1 MASPK
6 RTTANRIARFV
17 TGMGTLALLLSAPL
31 PASAQ
36 YFGRN
41 KVQYEGGREFL
52 ELRTQNWVIYF
63 YAEESEAIED
73 IARMAERWY
82 ERFSRTF
89 QHEFERRKPLIIYA
103 DHPDFQQTNTLSGTI
118 SQGTGGVTES
128 LKNRVIMPLTSA
140 YRETD
145 RILGHELVHAFQFN
159 IAQSASSGGAMRL
172 FQLPL
177 WVVEGMAEYLSMGR
191 EHPHTAMWLR
201 DHILRDEKPTLKEI
215 TRNRKYFAYRF
226 GQGFISYLGGIYGDD
241 AVQDFFRTSL
251 QRGWE
256 GAIEYEF
263 GLSQDSISMQW
274 WRAIEAEYRPL
285 MAGKTDPYDTGDV
298 LLCVECG
305 SGRTNVGPSLSPDG
319 RYIVFQSEKDLF
331 SMDLFLADVGTGRIL
346 RALRRNET
354 AYVDGI
360 RFIDSSGSWSPDS
373 RKLAFVIFA
382 GGNNQ
387 LAIMDVQSGDLEE
400 RIEIEGLGALQNPA
414 WSPDGRR
421 IAFTGLKGG
430 IADLYVYE
438 LETGEVQQL
447 TNDKH
452 ADMQAAWSPD
462 GRTLAF
468 VSDRGPDTNFDELT
482 FGNYVLSFVD
492 LETLAVNSMT
502 VFPGAKHINP
512 AFDDTGEG
520 LYFVSD
526 PDGFPD
532 IYHMRLADGEMRR
545 ITRAVTGVTGIT
557 ASSPAFSYAPKA
569 DLLAFSVFHERG
581 YIVNTAY
588 PDDMATLVDVVAD
601 GSVHPGRLLPPG
613 RPGVRSRVASY
624 LDDQFTGLVEDDVYT
639 ADQAEPYDPGLQLDF
654 IGQPSVGGSTDP
666 YGGIGRFGGGT
677 SAFFSD
683 MLGDRSLGM
692 LLRVNGGVR
701 DIGGQV
707 FYMNQKRR
715 WNWGVGVQHMPYLF
729 QYPLVGTDRIVI
741 QKYRTTVD
749 ALTGLVAYPLSG
761 TRRLEATG
769 GVTRYSYHREDETLY
784 LNQFRQ
790 IIGVERREVD
800 LNRDPLNLASA
811 SLAFV
816 GDNSY
821 MAFTSPVRGE
831 RFRLGVETT
840 VGTLNF
846 QTATF
851 DYRRYFNP
859 VGPLT
864 FALRGLH
871 LGRYGDV
878 DGLYRNQLYPFYLSD
893 PYFMRGYSYGS
904 FDFGLE
910 CTPGAESNCVEWTR
924 LQGHRVGVVNAEF
937 RLPLTGIEEF
947 GLVNFP
953 YLPSELVAFT
963 DVGVAWDSRYP
974 VEHWKWS
981 RTYPGRIPV
990 ASSGFALRVNILGAL
1005 ILEGYTAYAW
1015 QRPRRGGWVKGVAFL
1030 PGW

>member
-6 RTTANRIARFV
+6 RTITNRIARVV
-17 TGMGTLALLLSAPL
+17 TGVGTLALLLTVPL

-41 KVQYEGGREFL
+41 KVQYEDREFWQL
-52 ELRTQNWVIYF
+52 PTQNWVIYF

-103 DHPDFQQTNTLSGTI
+103 DHPDFQQTNTLSGAI

-128 LKNRVIMPLTSA
+128 LKNRVIMPLTAA

-159 IAQSASSGGAMRL
+159 IAQGATGGGAMRL

-191 EHPHTAMWLR
+191 EHPHSAMWLR

-226 GQGFISYLGGIYGDD
+226 GQGFISYLGGTYGDD
-241 AVQDFFRTSL
+241 AVQNFFRTAL
-251 QRGWE
+251 NRGWE
-256 GAIEYEF
+256 GSIEYEF
-263 GLSQDSISMQW
+263 GMSQDSISAQW
-274 WRAIEAEYRPL
+274 WDAIEAEYRPL
-285 MAGKTDPYDTGDV
+285 MAGKTDPYETGDV
-298 LLCVECG
+298 LLCLECG
-305 SGRTNVGPSLSPDG
+305 AGRTNVAPSLSPDG

-331 SMDLFLADVGTGRIL
+331 SMDLFLADVGTGQIL
-346 RALRRNET
+346 RPLRRNET

-373 RKLAFVIFA
+373 RKLAIVIFA
-382 GGNNQ
+382 GGDNQ
-387 LAIMDVQSGDLEE
+387 LAIMDVQSGRLDD

-414 WSPDGRR
+414 WSPDGSR

-430 IADLYVYE
+430 IADLYVYD

-447 TNDKH
+447 TDDKH
-452 ADMQAAWSPD
+452 ADLQPAWSPD
-462 GRTLAF
+462 GRALAF
-468 VSDRGPDTNFDELT
+468 VSDRGPDTNFEELT
-482 FGNYVLSFVD
+482 FGNYVLSFID
-492 LETLAVNSMT
+492 LETLAVTPMT
-502 VFPGAKHINP
+502 VFAGAKHINP
-512 AFDDTGEG
+512 SFDQTGEG
-520 LYFVSD
+520 VYFISD

-545 ITRAVTGVTGIT
+545 ITRAATGVSGIT
-557 ASSPAFSYAPKA
+557 ATSPAFSYSPRA

-588 PDDMATLVDVVAD
+588 PRDMATLVDVVAD
-601 GSVHPGRLLPPG
+601 GSTHPGRLLPPG
-613 RPGVRSRVASY
+613 LPSGRSRVAGY
-624 LDDQFTGLVEDDVYT
+624 LGDQFTGLVADDVYT

-654 IGQPSVGGSTDP
+654 IGQPSVGAGTDP
-666 YGGIGRFGGGT
+666 YGGYGVGGGT

-692 LLRVNGGVR
+692 VLRVNGGLR

-707 FYMNQKRR
+707 MYMNQKRR
-715 WNWGVGVQHMPYLF
+715 WNWGIGVQHVPYLLQRGF
-729 QYPLVGTDRIVI
+729 YDRNSLTIQKDRI
-741 QKYRTTVD
+741 TVD
-749 ALTGLVAYPLSG
+749 ALNGLVAYPLSG
-761 TRRLEATG
+761 TRRFEFTAGL
-769 GVTRYSYHREDETLY
+769 TRYSYHREQEILHFDPYGRVYAAERQEIP
-784 LNQFRQ
+784 LNQA
-790 IIGVERREVD
+790 
-800 LNRDPLNLASA
+800 PLNLASA

-831 RFRLGVETT
+831 RFRLAMETSY
-840 VGTLNF
+840 GTLNF
-846 QTATF
+846 QTLTA
-851 DYRRYFNP
+851 DYRRYFNNG
-859 VGPLT
+859 GPLT
-864 FALRGLH
+864 FAMRGLH

-878 DGLYRNQLYPFYLSD
+878 GNLYRHNINRFYLGYE
-893 PYFMRGYSYGS
+893 YFMRGYSYYS
-904 FDFGLE
+904 FVPELE
-910 CTPGAESNCVEWTR
+910 CTAGLQSSCQELDR
-924 LQGHRVGVVNAEF
+924 LQGHRVAVVNAEL
-937 RLPLTGIEEF
+937 RLPITGIEDF
-947 GLVNFP
+947 GLFNFP
-953 YLPSELVAFT
+953 YLPSELSLFA
-963 DVGVAWDSRYP
+963 DAGMAWDSEYP
-974 VEHWKWS
+974 GTLKWS
-981 RTYPGRIPV
+981 RTDPGRIPLV
-990 ASSGFALRVNILGAL
+990 STGVSLRVNILGAL
-1005 ILEGYTAYAW
+1005 ILEAYHAYPW
-1015 QRPRRGGWVKGVAFL
+1015 QRPKQGWISGFSL
-1030 PGW
+1030 MPGW